1 MGEIGNDK
9 ENLRA
14 INDDSKKED
23 LRIDVEDEE
32 EEKGD
37 AGDAVDDEYEGRLKD
52 LSICSTFTSP
62 CHHPIKLIP
71 K

>member
-14 INDDSKKED
+14 INNDSKKED

-37 AGDAVDDEYEGRLKD
+37 AGDAVDDDYEGTFEKFID
-52 LSICSTFTSP
+52 LFHLYVTLSSS
-62 CHHPIKLIP
+62 H
-71 K
+71 